1 MRDLFVKICGITNL
15 DDALLSVEAGADA
28 VGFIFYDQSPRAV
41 KPLVVR
47 RIVEYLPGHV
57 TKVGVFV
64 HAAPKDVAAICREV
78 RLSAAQLYGKQS
90 QTELRELETGVIKA
104 FQVGKGFD
112 VRILSRYRVDAFL
125 LDTLVKGKSGGTGK
139 TFDWNIA
146 RRATK
151 YGKVI
156 LSGGLNPDNVSE
168 AVRFVRPYGVDVCS
182 GVEARP
188 GKKDSKKVRE
198 FIQRAKTSLR

>member
-28 VGFIFYDQSPRAV
+28 VGFIFYDQSLRAV

-47 RIVEYLPGHV
+47 RIVEHLPGHV

-64 HAAPKDVAAICREV
+64 HAAPKDIAVICREV
-78 RLSAAQLYGKQS
+78 RLSAAQLYGKQT
-90 QTELRELETGVIKA
+90 QTELRQLETGVIKA
-104 FQVGKGFD
+104 FQVAKGFD
-112 VRILSRYRVDAFL
+112 VHLLSRYSVDAFL
-125 LDTLVKGKSGGTGK
+125 LDTLVKGKAGGTGK

-146 RRATK
+146 RKATT

-156 LSGGLNPDNVSE
+156 LSGGLNPDNIAE